1 MAGLGNVAALI
12 LAIAIL
18 QLAQGLL
25 SVFFPLAMSADGMP
39 PAVVGLVGAAYSAGF
54 MAGAWVGPT
63 LLARSGHIR
72 VFAACGAIAAAATL
86 SVHFAGGAIGWM
98 CARAAM
104 GASVALLFAAAE
116 SWMNAS
122 LGRGERG
129 QVIGIYMVTTK
140 AALALGPFLTYGFSA
155 TAPEPLMVAAAII
168 ALAIVPICFTTTK
181 QPEPPKAQPLA
192 LREQFATAPAAVT
205 ACFGAGVL
213 NAAVLTLSPLYAKD
227 HFGEASATT
236 FQAAAQFGSLLL
248 QYPAG
253 RLSDRIDR
261 RLVIAGLSAI
271 AAVAAAFLTIFG
283 GELSFPIATLL
294 FAIWGAGSLS
304 FYGIAVAHM
313 ADRAG
318 GDEPVRP
325 ERVVRLRLRP
335 GRRPV
340 RLHGDPQRPASPE
353 PAPHARSQ
361 GADAGDQRRRR
372 RNGLWRGRRSQALIV
387 SPSAGSIFQPR
398 QCARIAPHAGRTR
411 RTGGPIRCST

>member
-313 ADRAG
+313 ADRA
-318 GDEPVRP
+318 EPAQIARATSGLLFVWALGSVVGPLTAGAVTSLFGQNALFAYACVLGVVLSGFMAIRSGLRP
-325 ERVVRLRLRP
+325 PSLRLTREAKAP
-335 GRRPV
+335 TQATSVVAAEMAYGEA
-340 RLHGDPQRPASPE
+340 GDPKP
-353 PAPHARSQ
+353 
-361 GADAGDQRRRR
+361 
-372 RNGLWRGRRSQALIV
+372 
-387 SPSAGSIFQPR
+387 
-398 QCARIAPHAGRTR
+398 
-411 RTGGPIRCST
+411 

>member
-39 PAVVGLVGAAYSAGF
+39 PIAVGLVGAAYSAGF

-104 GASVALLFAAAE
+104 GAAVALLFAAAE

-122 LGRGERG
+122 LGKSERG
-129 QVIGIYMVTTK
+129 RIIGVYMVTTK
-140 AALALGPFLTYGFSA
+140 AALVLGPFLTYGFSA
-155 TAPEPLMVAAAII
+155 SAPEPLMVAAAII

-283 GELSFPIATLL
+283 GELSFTVATLL

-313 ADRAG
+313 ADRADPTQIARATSG
-318 GDEPVRP
+318 LLFVWALGSVVGPLTAGAVTSLFGQNALFAYACVLGVALSGFMAIRSGLRRP
-325 ERVVRLRLRP
+325 SLRLTREAKAP
-335 GRRPV
+335 TQATSVVAAEMAYGEA
-340 RLHGDPQRPASPE
+340 GDPKP
-353 PAPHARSQ
+353 
-361 GADAGDQRRRR
+361 
-372 RNGLWRGRRSQALIV
+372 
-387 SPSAGSIFQPR
+387 
-398 QCARIAPHAGRTR
+398 
-411 RTGGPIRCST
+411 

>member
-1 MAGLGNVAALI
+1 M
-12 LAIAIL
+12 
-18 QLAQGLL
+18 
-25 SVFFPLAMSADGMP
+25 
-39 PAVVGLVGAAYSAGF
+39 GAA
-54 MAGAWVGPT
+54 
-63 LLARSGHIR
+63 
-72 VFAACGAIAAAATL
+72 
-86 SVHFAGGAIGWM
+86 
-98 CARAAM
+98 
-104 GASVALLFAAAE
+104 VALLFAAAE

-122 LGRGERG
+122 LGKSERG
-129 QVIGIYMVTTK
+129 RIIGVYMVTTK
-140 AALALGPFLTYGFSA
+140 AALVLGPFLTYGFSA
-155 TAPEPLMVAAAII
+155 SAPEPLMVAAAII

-283 GELSFPIATLL
+283 GELSFTVATLL

-313 ADRAG
+313 ADRA
-318 GDEPVRP
+318 EPAQIARATSGLLFVWALGSVVGPLSAGAVTSVFGQNALFAYACVLGVVLSGFMAIRSGLRP
-325 ERVVRLRLRP
+325 PSLRLTREAEAP
-335 GRRPV
+335 TQATSVVAAEMAYGEA
-340 RLHGDPQRPASPE
+340 GE
-353 PAPHARSQ
+353 PKP
-361 GADAGDQRRRR
+361 
-372 RNGLWRGRRSQALIV
+372 
-387 SPSAGSIFQPR
+387 
-398 QCARIAPHAGRTR
+398 
-411 RTGGPIRCST
+411 

>member
-1 MAGLGNVAALI
+1 
-12 LAIAIL
+12 
-18 QLAQGLL
+18 
-25 SVFFPLAMSADGMP
+25 MP

-140 AALALGPFLTYGFSA
+140 AALVLGPFLTYGFSA

-313 ADRAG
+313 ADRA
-318 GDEPVRP
+318 EPAQIARATSGLLFVWALGSVVGPLTAGAVTSLFGQNALFAYACVLGVVLSGFMAIRSGLRP
-325 ERVVRLRLRP
+325 PSLRLTREAKAP
-335 GRRPV
+335 TQATSVVAAEMAYGEA
-340 RLHGDPQRPASPE
+340 GDPKP
-353 PAPHARSQ
+353 
-361 GADAGDQRRRR
+361 
-372 RNGLWRGRRSQALIV
+372 
-387 SPSAGSIFQPR
+387 
-398 QCARIAPHAGRTR
+398 
-411 RTGGPIRCST
+411 

>member
-39 PAVVGLVGAAYSAGF
+39 PIAVGLVGAAYSAGF

-104 GASVALLFAAAE
+104 GAAVALLFAAAE

-122 LGRGERG
+122 LGKSERG
-129 QVIGIYMVTTK
+129 RIIGVYMVTTK
-140 AALALGPFLTYGFSA
+140 AALVLGPFLTYGFSA
-155 TAPEPLMVAAAII
+155 SAPEPLMVAAAII

-283 GELSFPIATLL
+283 GELSFTVATLL

-313 ADRAG
+313 ADRADPTQIARATSG
-318 GDEPVRP
+318 LLFVWALGSVVGPLSAGAVTSLFGQNALFAYACVLGVVLSGFMAIRSGLRP
-325 ERVVRLRLRP
+325 PSLRLTREAKAP
-335 GRRPV
+335 TQATSVVAAEMAYGEA
-340 RLHGDPQRPASPE
+340 GE
-353 PAPHARSQ
+353 PKP
-361 GADAGDQRRRR
+361 
-372 RNGLWRGRRSQALIV
+372 
-387 SPSAGSIFQPR
+387 
-398 QCARIAPHAGRTR
+398 
-411 RTGGPIRCST
+411 